1 MAEVLSSS
9 NGRGD
14 GIVKDEDEDSPAVNK
29 ENDRC
34 VVRGFEEGESE
45 SMGFAMVCCIGG
57 EVADAV
63 REDVGEEEVG
73 GGGKCSP
80 F

>member
-1 MAEVLSSS
+1 M
-9 NGRGD
+9 
-14 GIVKDEDEDSPAVNK
+14 IDEDEDSPAVNK

-34 VVRGFEEGESE
+34 VARGFEEGESE
-45 SMGFAMVCCIGG
+45 SMGFAMVCIGG

-63 REDVGEEEVG
+63 RKDVGEEEVG
-73 GGGKCSP
+73 GGGKFSP